1 MNSRKHALALARRF
15 RTCPPSNAVSLPE
28 TDARMAAHRRRCPLC
43 AEPGH
48 DAPWELIAQRIADL
62 NPASPASTSPMP
74 APGQLA
80 PIAPR
85 LACWREDLFYTPPLV
100 LVLSVCEHLAGA
112 VQVAQVYHDVL
123 LAGPGDL
130 IVEDPVLGVDSFFIE
145 CWNRYT
151 LRREDLAAPLAVLP
165 VTVVQAVEAMGRD
178 PSALPAWA
186 PIPVALIDE
195 NDPRLAFR
203 RMEVEVGLVFA
214 SAAAEDLV
222 DRIAPDGPGLASADK
237 MQEALRRLV
246 PGVRWSS
253 RPTDVEAVLAVAE
266 LPAEFYPLAAAGEEV
281 VIRGRRVDLAKGGP
295 VRIHPITP
303 RLEHVEPLAE
313 NRTGLSGRLDAVR
326 RPGRLPVRR
335 TQTGRTKLLAA
346 LILPTQPSIRCDIVD
361 WDPRTGNFYIEV
373 PTGDIG
379 PARIELTL
387 LVEDLDA

>member
-1 MNSRKHALALARRF
+1 
-15 RTCPPSNAVSLPE
+15 
-28 TDARMAAHRRRCPLC
+28 
-43 AEPGH
+43 
-48 DAPWELIAQRIADL
+48 
-62 NPASPASTSPMP
+62 
-74 APGQLA
+74 
-80 PIAPR
+80 
-85 LACWREDLFYTPPLV
+85 
-100 LVLSVCEHLAGA
+100 
-112 VQVAQVYHDVL
+112 
-123 LAGPGDL
+123 
-130 IVEDPVLGVDSFFIE
+130 
-145 CWNRYT
+145 
-151 LRREDLAAPLAVLP
+151 LP

>member
-1 MNSRKHALALARRF
+1 M
-15 RTCPPSNAVSLPE
+15 PS
-28 TDARMAAHRRRCPLC
+28 
-43 AEPGH
+43 
-48 DAPWELIAQRIADL
+48 
-62 NPASPASTSPMP
+62 
-74 APGQLA
+74 
-80 PIAPR
+80 
-85 LACWREDLFYTPPLV
+85 
-100 LVLSVCEHLAGA
+100 
-112 VQVAQVYHDVL
+112 
-123 LAGPGDL
+123 
-130 IVEDPVLGVDSFFIE
+130 
-145 CWNRYT
+145 
-151 LRREDLAAPLAVLP
+151 
-165 VTVVQAVEAMGRD
+165 TVVQAVDAMGRD

-313 NRTGLSGRLDAVR
+313 NRTGLSGRLDAVS
-326 RPGRLPVRR
+326 RPGR
-335 TQTGRTKLLAA
+335 RTKLLAA
-346 LILPTQPSIRCDIVD
+346 LILPTQPSVRCDIVD

-373 PTGDIG
+373 PTADIG
-379 PARIELTL
+379 LARIELTL

>member
-15 RTCPPSNAVSLPE
+15 RTCPPSTAASLPE
-28 TDARMAAHRRRCPLC
+28 SDAQMAAHRRRCPLC
-43 AEPGH
+43 ADLGH
-48 DAPWELIAQRIADL
+48 DAPWELIARRIAEL
-62 NPASPASTSPMP
+62 NPASPEVSSTIP

-85 LACWREDLFYTPPLV
+85 LAHWRDDLFYRPPLV
-100 LVLSVCEHLAGA
+100 LVLSVCERLAGA

-165 VTVVQAVEAMGRD
+165 ETVVQAADAMGRD

-186 PIPVALIDE
+186 PLPVALTDE

-203 RMEVEVGLVFA
+203 RMEVEVGFVFA
-214 SAAAEDLV
+214 SAAAADLV
-222 DRIAPDGPGLASADK
+222 DRIAPDGPGLASADEV
-237 MQEALRRLV
+237 QEGLRRLV
-246 PGVRWSS
+246 PGVRWGFL
-253 RPTDVEAVLAVAE
+253 PTDAEAILAVAE
-266 LPAEFYPLAAAGEEV
+266 LPPDFYPLAAAGGEV
-281 VIRGRRVDLAKGGP
+281 AIWGRRVDLVKGGA
-295 VRIHPITP
+295 VRIHPVTP

-313 NRTGLSGRLDAVR
+313 NRTGLSGRLDAVS
-326 RPGRLPVRR
+326 RPGR
-335 TQTGRTKLLAA
+335 RTKLLAA
-346 LILPTQPSIRCDIVD
+346 LILPTQPSVRCDIVD

-373 PTGDIG
+373 PTADIG
-379 PARIELTL
+379 LARIELTL